1 MLSGR
6 ARAVPEH
13 AFFSAAM
20 KGVRFWGTRGS
31 LPVALTALDVRNK
44 LLATLRAARGRSL
57 AAEPDLEAI
66 LVGLPF
72 AVAGTYG
79 GHSSCVQL
87 DTGGPE
93 YFVCDMGSGLRPF
106 GQAAMSRRNG
116 AAQTFHIFL
125 SHLHWDHIMGL
136 PFFVPAFI
144 PGNRVVIYGSHVEL
158 EAALRRQ
165 QDKPS
170 FPVDFSIFGA
180 KMEFVHLEPGRTR
193 EIAGVAVTSMLQRHG
208 GDSYGYRFES
218 QGKVVVYSTD
228 SEHPLAQAEHAERFV
243 RFFRGADLVIFDA
256 MYSLADAISVKADW
270 GHSSNIVGVELCQ
283 MAEARHLCLFHHEP
297 VFDDAAIDA
306 VLAETRRLEEIT
318 RGATP
323 LHVSAAFDG
332 MEIAL

>member
-1 MLSGR
+1 MMR
-6 ARAVPEH
+6 
-13 AFFSAAM
+13 
-20 KGVRFWGTRGS
+20 VRFWGTRGS
-31 LPVALTALDVRNK
+31 LPVALTAAGVRQK
-44 LLATLRAARGRSL
+44 LLATLRAARGRAL
-57 AAEPDLEAI
+57 ASEADLEA
-66 LVGLPF
+66 VVASLPF
-72 AVAGTYG
+72 ATAGTYG
-79 GHSSCVQL
+79 GHSSCVEL
-87 DTGGPE
+87 DTGGPD
-93 YFVCDMGSGLRPF
+93 YIVCDMGSGLRPF
-106 GQAAMSRRNG
+106 GQAATARRK

-125 SHLHWDHIMGL
+125 SHPHWDHIMGL

-144 PGNRVVIYGSHVEL
+144 PGNRVVIYGGHAGL

-165 QDKPS
+165 QEQPS

-180 KMEFVHLEPGRTR
+180 KLEFVHLEPGRTR
-193 EIAGVAVTSMLQRHG
+193 EVAGVAVTSMLQRHA
-208 GDSYGYRFES
+208 GDSYGYRFEA

-243 RFFRGADLVIFDA
+243 RFFHDADLVIFDA

-283 MAEARHLCLFHHEP
+283 MAEVRHLCLFHHEP

-318 RGATP
+318 RGARP
-323 LHVSAAFDG
+323 LHISAAFDG